1 MDPRII
7 TGSPLLGILAL
18 IGSILGGGVLGS
30 MWKTW
35 LDHKRGTRKDTDD
48 VAVTL
53 VRQLSDRIEKLENQQ
68 ISEREKCDNELRAL
82 RHRLNNIDAAFD
94 GVMLAIEAAP
104 DNAKEIVSKAR
115 EARARQRE
123 REAVE
128 SAALLMGSKK

>member
-1 MDPRII
+1 MNSVA
-7 TGSPLLGILAL
+7 SPLMAGITV
-18 IGSILGGGVLGS
+18 IGSIIGGTGLGGML
-30 MWKTW
+30 KTW

-53 VRQLSDRIEKLENQQ
+53 VRQLSDRIEKLEAQQ

-82 RHRLNNIDAAFD
+82 RHRMNNIDAAFD
-94 GVMLAIEAAP
+94 GVMLAVEAAP
-104 DNAKEIVSKAR
+104 DNAKEIVAKAR

-128 SAALLMGSKK
+128 SAALLMGNKK